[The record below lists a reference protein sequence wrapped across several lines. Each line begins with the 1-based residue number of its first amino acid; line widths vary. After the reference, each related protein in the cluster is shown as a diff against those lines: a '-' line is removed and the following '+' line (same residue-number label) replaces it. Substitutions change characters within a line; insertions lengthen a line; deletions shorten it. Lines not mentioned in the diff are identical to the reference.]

1 MRAFVC
7 TQWGGPEVLTLGEA
21 PSPECAPD
29 EVIIKVQAWG
39 VNSTDLV
46 LIGGHYHLKPAFPF
60 VPGME
65 VAGEVMEIGA
75 GVSKFKVGD
84 RVAVIVGM
92 GGYAE
97 YVAANESNVFALPA
111 DMGWAEAASFG
122 MCYSTA
128 YVGLVRRAQLRPG
141 ETLVVTG
148 AAGGVGL
155 AAVAMGNRIGANV
168 IAAASTADKLSLAG
182 RFGAAVG
189 INYSNEDL
197 PVRVKELTK
206 GRGADVIYETVGGDP
221 FNAALQC
228 IAFEGRLVV
237 IGFAS
242 MQIPQVHGG
251 ILLFGGFS
259 VLGSSLYGTYQSRP
273 DVVREMQATLTGWHA
288 EKGLPSLV
296 TKQLPFVEAPQ
307 ALSLLST
314 RSSAGRIAL
323 HG

>member
-1 MRAFVC
+1 
-7 TQWGGPEVLTLGEA
+7 
-21 PSPECAPD
+21 
-29 EVIIKVQAWG
+29 IIKVHAWG

-75 GVSKFKVGD
+75 GVSKFRVGD

-97 YVAANESNVFALPA
+97 YVAANESSVFALPA

-197 PVRVKELTK
+197 PVRVRELTK
-206 GRGADVIYETVGGDP
+206 GRGADVI
-221 FNAALQC
+221 
-228 IAFEGRLVV
+228 
-237 IGFAS
+237 
-242 MQIPQVHGG
+242 
-251 ILLFGGFS
+251 
-259 VLGSSLYGTYQSRP
+259 
-273 DVVREMQATLTGWHA
+273 
-288 EKGLPSLV
+288 
-296 TKQLPFVEAPQ
+296 
-307 ALSLLST
+307 
-314 RSSAGRIAL
+314 
-323 HG
+323 